1 MQKCLSL
8 PCPAG
13 NNKEMRA
20 PFSCFKYSVPTN
32 GVFYNGESLLP
43 VDTGHQTQFELRR
56 LWDRTNKLFKKNKK
70 GSHAQN
76 LARRKQQLEVVS
88 TSLARGRQE
97 QAWVPNPQRF
107 L

>member
-1 MQKCLSL
+1 MR
-8 PCPAG
+8 
-13 NNKEMRA
+13 RA

-43 VDTGHQTQFELRR
+43 VDTGHQTQFELRY
-56 LWDRTNKLFKKNKK
+56 LWDRTNKLFKKKKKKK

-76 LARRKQQLEVVS
+76 LARRQQKATAGGGFDL
-88 TSLARGRQE
+88 LASKEAGTGVGPE
-97 QAWVPNPQRF
+97 SPAVPAAPAAAPWAE